1 VADVYAAL
9 VKQILDLAQRQWKAD
24 IHHHREADNFRRAIE
39 IAKGIVH
46 RRKLQNAPPRLKSI
60 CSDTAMQFPWQGNGG
75 TISLNL
81 GVNLGKVG

>member
-1 VADVYAAL
+1 
-9 VKQILDLAQRQWKAD
+9 
-24 IHHHREADNFRRAIE
+24 
-39 IAKGIVH
+39 VH